1 MFRGTEELGMISGI
15 RGDKTLEAGTSEEA
29 EVAGI
34 LTWGILGEIPHRSFF
49 RRLGVSSDVPN
60 VSVLDF
66 TWDDD
71 QERSVKRKRR
81 GEGSASP
88 VGRR

>member
-1 MFRGTEELGMISGI
+1 MISGI
-15 RGDKTLEAGTSEEA
+15 SGDKTLEAGTSEEA

-34 LTWGILGEIPHRSFF
+34 LTWEILGETPHRSFF